1 MAWWKLYEQQ
11 FSYVGFVDRWILRIE
26 DFQIMANE
34 VLNITN
40 ICTNLQHSQ
49 WGSEN
54 LEMLI
59 SIYKNWPDDA
69 HEFMKQF
76 MEMKND
82 MMEENEKLID
92 KTELLELEEM
102 F

>member
-1 MAWWKLYEQQ
+1 
-11 FSYVGFVDRWILRIE
+11 
-26 DFQIMANE
+26 
-34 VLNITN
+34 
-40 ICTNLQHSQ
+40 
-49 WGSEN
+49 
-54 LEMLI
+54 MLI